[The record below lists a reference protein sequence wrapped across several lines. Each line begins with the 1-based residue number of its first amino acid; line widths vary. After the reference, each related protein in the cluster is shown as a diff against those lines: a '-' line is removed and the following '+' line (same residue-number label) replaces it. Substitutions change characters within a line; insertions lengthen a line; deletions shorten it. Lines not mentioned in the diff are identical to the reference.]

1 MFIFE
6 AVLLCHNVVCLL
18 ADDVVF
24 PQLKG
29 ASNANGEQN
38 GGSVTFAKDCK
49 DD

>member
-6 AVLLCHNVVCLL
+6 SVLLCHNDVCLL

-29 ASNANGEQN
+29 ASNANG
-38 GGSVTFAKDCK
+38 GSATFAKD
-49 DD
+49 D